1 MKLYKLTDANAQTY
15 NKTQW
20 GEGIT
25 HEGTG
30 EGELCGPGWIHAYTD
45 PLLAVLLNPIHGDFK
60 SPRLWEAEGEVGKED
75 LGLKVGCKKLTTLK
89 EIPLPEIT
97 NNQRIRFAILC
108 ALEVYLDG
116 AFINWA
122 NDWLSGVDRSANAAN
137 AAAYAANAA
146 VNAAASAAANA
157 AASAAAYAANAAASA
172 ASAAASAANAAN
184 AAAYAAAINFVEILE
199 RAMKE

>member
-30 EGELCGPGWIHAYTD
+30 EGDLCGPGWIHAYTD

-75 LGLKVGCKKLTTLK
+75 LGLKVGCKKLTTTS
-89 EIPLPEIT
+89 EIPLPVIT
-97 NNQRIRFAILC
+97 IEQKVKFAIYC
-108 ALEVYLDG
+108 ALEVYQEPS
-116 AFINWA
+116 FITWA
-122 NDWLSGVDRSANAAN
+122 NEWLENKDRSRASTAAW
-137 AAAYAANAA
+137 AAADATAAW
-146 VNAAASAAANA
+146 AAAAAAWA
-157 AASAAAYAANAAASA
+157 AADADAAAAAWAAWAASRA
-172 ASAAASAANAAN
+172 KVINLPKIAS
-184 AAAYAAAINFVEILE
+184 E
-199 RAMKE
+199 AMK